1 MKWQPQRTIHHLE
14 ESLKSI
20 PTWLVVGVSVLLLA
34 ALIVAVDKD
43 IADAKISSL
52 PEAINHPRLV
62 TRVLLDDAESI
73 AIVVAV
79 ILYIKG
85 APDRR
90 AQKHYEA
97 WRVIDM
103 AAASRRATSFARNR
117 ALQDLLAD
125 GVPLCGIDAPGANLS
140 AIELAGADLRNSNLR
155 GANLENADLR
165 GANLEGADLRH
176 ANLQSAQLT
185 GAILNDAN
193 LQHANLRYSEL
204 WRVSLIDADLSH
216 AELRWAEIGEEEL
229 LNAKL
234 AQTVMPDG
242 RDRTS

>member
-1 MKWQPQRTIHHLE
+1 MKWRPQRTIHHVE
-14 ESLKSI
+14 EALKTV
-20 PTWLVVGVSVLLLA
+20 PTWLVVGISTLLLA
-34 ALIVAVDKD
+34 LVIISVDKD
-43 IADAKISSL
+43 IEAAEIHSL
-52 PEAINHPRLV
+52 PEALSRPKVI
-62 TRVLLDDAESI
+62 TRVLVDDAESI

-90 AQKHYEA
+90 AQKHYDA

-103 AAASRRATSFARNR
+103 AAASGVATSFARNR

-125 GVPLCGIDAPGANLS
+125 GVSLSEIDAPGANLS
-140 AIELAGADLRNSNLR
+140 GIELAGADLRHSNLQK
-155 GANLENADLR
+155 ANLEKANLE
-165 GANLEGADLRH
+165 GANLEGANLEG

-185 GAILNDAN
+185 RATLDGAN

-204 WRVSLIDADLSH
+204 WKVSLIDADLSH

-229 LNAKL
+229 RNATLKE
-234 AQTVMPDG
+234 TVMPDG
-242 RDRTS
+242 SQRW